1 MKSIFASTLVAVLV
15 CAGLC
20 DFVTS
25 KEGLQVDVYHQ
36 APASVVY
43 QNSTEL
49 SFSPTAFALIHGK
62 HDAVLIDAPAT
73 IAQGHALADWIH
85 RIIPGKQ
92 LKKIYITH
100 GHGDHFFTG
109 PIIQQRY
116 PGAQIVAKKDVSDH
130 MLQQYEPEF
139 FAFVWGSTLPG
150 RPSNRYP
157 LSCESA
163 PREWNFL
170 SRRSCA
176 SGS

>member
-100 GHGDHFFTG
+100 GHGDQASFGGSRFAVPTG
-109 PIIQQRY
+109 ERWCEVQ
-116 PGAQIVAKKDVSDH
+116 
-130 MLQQYEPEF
+130 PE
-139 FAFVWGSTLPG
+139 
-150 RPSNRYP
+150 R
-157 LSCESA
+157 LSAAWSQGQMNTC
-163 PREWNFL
+163 P
-170 SRRSCA
+170 
-176 SGS
+176 